1 MFRDMDDDLIEQVE
15 AFLQRTGMNATV
27 FGKRAL
33 SDPTFVFD
41 LREGREPRSSTR
53 KRALQFIAEYVDE
66 QLS

>member
-1 MFRDMDDDLIEQVE
+1 MFCVMDDELVEQVE

-53 KRALQFIAEYVDE
+53 RRALQFIAEYINE
-66 QLS
+66 QPS